1 MRKRNTA
8 MRVGRR
14 MRSCAPSNSSPLP
27 RRLLLA
33 ASAAAMT
40 VMTIGVTAQD
50 VGELD
55 STPQWAPPSAEEAAA
70 SQALTFG
77 AEAAPLAPGFAG
89 MITIGLN
96 QEISRR
102 SVDSNFIPPDTM
114 GAVGPNHIV
123 EIINGNFEIF
133 DKTTGAS
140 LDSRSLDSFWINTVG
155 LSAAGIQGFTFDP
168 RIVFDPDSGVWFAVS
183 IDSSDTNGDG
193 VRDSG
198 NNIYIARTDTDD
210 PEGDWDGVRFAAD
223 TVGGPEFHD
232 YPTLALDADGVYI
245 CTQDFAFDATGTNG
259 ESCYS
264 IPKADLLLAAPTAAN
279 MTRFEATPA
288 GLPVVTGSIQP
299 SLDFGLTDGRAAL
312 FGAQGGALVR
322 SDILGAQNAG
332 AFLGTITG
340 VIGDPGHATPPAAR
354 QPNPGGTALTLE
366 NVAPRFV
373 GNVFELGD
381 SLWAVH
387 AVMGSSGANSA
398 LRWYEID
405 EPTNTVLQ
413 TGLIDD
419 PDRDFHEPS
428 IAVNEFGDVVIGYT
442 CSGPTLAASSC
453 VSVGETAGAVT
464 VFEPPQILAIGAG
477 YYYREGSGT
486 RNRWGDY
493 SATVLDPTDSCT
505 FYAFQEFVAVAAPST
520 AGPAQD
526 GGQWGTQVTELT
538 FNDCANEADLRI
550 AKDCKPDQPMA
561 AGDTATCTIVVEN
574 LGPTAALAV
583 VVNDNHVSNGSFD
596 FGTVTTTKG
605 ACTATPNPQDQA
617 GDVNCDIGRLAA
629 GETVTIEV
637 PVSADE
643 PQDINDRA
651 TVSSDTPDPD
661 FDNNE
666 ATDSVSVIGLADLS
680 LSKSDSPDPV
690 VAGEGL
696 TYELTVQNNGPS
708 TAINVL
714 IEDQVPAG
722 VTIDSVSASGAGS
735 CNAGVAGDASQPTTC
750 AFDSLADGES
760 ETMTINVT
768 VLPQTTG
775 VLQNDAIVMSDT
787 VDNNNANDLATAT
800 TTVAVAADLSV
811 TKADQPD
818 PVGAGAELTY
828 TLEVHNAGP
837 STATDVELSDS
848 LPMEVSF
855 VSATISGGTGTCV
868 PVGSDVLCDLND
880 LDPGQGVTVF
890 IDVIVDDSVPD
901 GTTITDTVTVS
912 SASPDPDPSNNSA
925 SEDTL
930 VVASADLWIDKTGN
944 FLTSNPSGTLE
955 YLIIVHNDAGCSSD
969 DPQVCGEG
977 GPSDAQNVVVVDP
990 LPLDAKKLRVEFVS
1004 EDCVYDQGTHT
1015 VTCTTPTLPAG
1026 TAVEHRIQMDVKG
1039 KATVIENTV
1048 TVSSDT
1054 ADPDGS
1060 NNSDTYTV
1068 SVKGGKGDPGGPSK

>member
-1 MRKRNTA
+1 MSSTIVTRLRRRRPRSRGPGLPA
-8 MRVGRR
+8 VG
-14 MRSCAPSNSSPLP
+14 PLL
-27 RRLLLA
+27 RGLTVAVMALA
-33 ASAAAMT
+33 AVGAGAQETVERDSEPLRSFDSA
-40 VMTIGVTAQD
+40 D
-50 VGELD
+50 
-55 STPQWAPPSAEEAAA
+55 SAEARSLAEIGPSEAMI
-70 SQALTFG
+70 
-77 AEAAPLAPGFAG
+77 APLAPGFADKV
-89 MITIGLN
+89 TIGLN

-140 LDSRSLDSFWINTVG
+140 LDSRSLDSFWVNTVG

-198 NNIYIARTDTDD
+198 NQVYVARTDTDD

-264 IPKADLLLAAPTAAN
+264 IPKADLLQAAPTVAN

-299 SLDFGLTDGRAAL
+299 SLDFGLTDGRAPL

-322 SDILGAQNAG
+322 SDIFGAQTAT
-332 AFLGTITG
+332 ATLGTVIG

-354 QPNPGGTALTLE
+354 QPNPGGIARTLE

-373 GNVFELGD
+373 GNVVELND

-428 IAVNEFGDVVIGYT
+428 IAVNEYGDVMIGYT
-442 CSGPTLAASSC
+442 CSGPTLAASTC
-453 VSVGETAGAVT
+453 VSVGETTGGAT
-464 VFEPPQILAIGAG
+464 TFEPPQILAIGAG

-538 FNDCANEADLRI
+538 INGCANEADLRI
-550 AKDCKPDQPMA
+550 AKECKPDQPLA
-561 AGDTATCTIVVEN
+561 AGATATCTITVEN

-583 VVNDNHVSNGSFD
+583 TVADRHVSNGSFD
-596 FGTVTTTKG
+596 FGTVATSKG
-605 ACTATPNPQDQA
+605 TCSTTPNPQNGS
-617 GDVNCDIGRLAA
+617 GDVDCELGRLVA
-629 GETVTIEV
+629 GETVTITV
-637 PVSADE
+637 PLSADE

-651 TVSSDTPDPD
+651 TVSSDTPDPNLS
-661 FDNNE
+661 NNE
-666 ATDSVSVIGLADLS
+666 AQDGVSVYGVADLAI
-680 LSKSDSPDPV
+680 SKSDSPDPV
-690 VAGEGL
+690 TAGSQL
-696 TYELTVQNNGPS
+696 TYELSVENNGPS
-708 TAINVL
+708 TAVNVL
-714 IEDQVPAG
+714 VEDRLPAG
-722 VTIDSVSASGAGS
+722 VSVDSVSATGGGS
-735 CNAGVAGDASQPTTC
+735 CNTGVPGDATNLTTC
-750 AFDSLADGES
+750 AFDSMASGDS
-760 ETMTINVT
+760 ETMTIVVT
-768 VLPQTTG
+768 VNADTTG
-775 VLQNDAIVMSDT
+775 LLQNDAS
-787 VDNNNANDLATAT
+787 VDSETFDPDNSNNLATET
-800 TTVAVAADLSV
+800 TTVEVDADLSV
-811 TKADQPD
+811 TKSDSPD
-818 PVGAGAELTY
+818 PVPAGGNLSY
-828 TLEVHNAGP
+828 TVTVANAGP
-837 STATDVELSDS
+837 STATDVELTDT
-848 LPMEVSF
+848 LPAETTF
-855 VSATISGGTGTCV
+855 VSASIPASPASCVHSGGTVTCAL
-868 PVGSDVLCDLND
+868 GDLA
-880 LDPGQGVTVF
+880 PGDDVTVF
-890 IDVIVDDSVPD
+890 IDVTVDPSVPD
-901 GTTITDTVTVS
+901 GTTITNTASVS
-912 SASPDPDPSNNSA
+912 SASPDSDLSNNSV

-930 VVASADLWIDKTGN
+930 VEASADLWIDKTGN
-944 FLTSNPSGTLE
+944 KLTGNSSGTVE
-955 YLIIVHNDAGCSSD
+955 YRITVHNNEGCSMD
-969 DPQVCGEG
+969 DPEVCGTG
-977 GPSDAQNVVVVDP
+977 GPSDAVDVVVVDP
-990 LPLDAKKLRVEFVS
+990 LPLDSKKFRVEYVS
-1004 EDCVYDQGTHT
+1004 ESCVYDDTAHT
-1015 VTCTTPTLPAG
+1015 VTCTTPLLIAG
-1026 TAVEHRIQMDVKG
+1026 DEVVHIIQADVKG
-1039 KATVIENTV
+1039 KAEVVSNTA
-1048 TVSSDT
+1048 TVSSAT
-1054 ADPDGS
+1054 ADPDAG
-1060 NNSDTYTV
+1060 NNTDTFLI
-1068 SVKGGKGDPGGPSK
+1068 SIKGGKGNGGGPK